1 MNSLSQPLCLGM
13 ASLSFSA
20 ERPQVIIQ
28 LSNPSN
34 QAPVFSAWYAFFARA
49 RQGDT
54 FFMVVLTKIAT
65 GTACYRLRIELSCH
79 AQLNSNTLTQIC
91 CSCQRLPSLRVTPT
105 PQTHLNKETGTE
117 YGNCALLWWHP
128 CCVRLDMDFSKKRW
142 TLLVYTGKGLQR
154 SVKTQ
159 WYYEVRSYGRSTAGT
174 CWFFVICDK
183 WKLVNLQLIRKTWK
197 APTSMGQRKKSES
210 PTGFEPTTFQDTD
223 RAF

>member
-1 MNSLSQPLCLGM
+1 
-13 ASLSFSA
+13 
-20 ERPQVIIQ
+20 
-28 LSNPSN
+28 
-34 QAPVFSAWYAFFARA
+34 
-49 RQGDT
+49 
-54 FFMVVLTKIAT
+54 MVVLTKIAT

-159 WYYEVRSYGRSTAGT
+159 WYYEVRSYGRNTAGT

-183 WKLVNLQLIRKTWK
+183 WKLVNLQLIGKTWK